1 MRALRSTRGQASV
14 ELVAVLPVLA
24 ALLAGCW
31 QAVVAGHSWWLAAVG
46 ARAAARAEAV
56 GSRPLEAAR
65 EALPPGRRPGVRVSR
80 SRDGQVTVR
89 LPVPLVVPGV
99 RLGSVSATA
108 GPREE
113 GG

>member
-14 ELVAVLPVLA
+14 ELVATLPVLA

-31 QAVVAGHSWWLAAVG
+31 QAVVAGHCWWLAGVG

-56 GSRPLEAAR
+56 GASPAAAAR
-65 EALPPGRRPGVRVSR
+65 EAVPAGRRPGLKVREG
-80 SRDGQVTVR
+80 RDGRVTVR
-89 LPVPLVVPGV
+89 VPVPAVVAGV
-99 RLGSVSATA
+99 RLGSVSVTA